1 MSRRL
6 AMAEGA
12 GPVRARHRAHS
23 AKGATAKFRAFLQAR
38 PERHIAY
45 VGHWAV
51 LYALTGIDFD
61 NCELVSTN
69 LDALAE
75 PEELDPDFL

>member
-23 AKGATAKFRAFLQAR
+23 AKGATAKFRAFLVKTFGA
-38 PERHIAY
+38 ELMSE
-45 VGHWAV
+45 GSGV
-51 LYALTGIDFD
+51 LDVAGGRGQLSF
-61 NCELVSTN
+61 ELLNTPPCV
-69 LDALAE
+69 A
-75 PEELDPDFL
+75 PDRW